1 VSALAATKPHRLRKQ
16 VHPVFFRVALVLAA
30 LAGGLSRAAAAE
42 PLVVASVLPVQSLV
56 AAVMDGVGTPGLIVH
71 GAASPHA
78 YALRPSEARQING
91 AQVVFWIGPEY
102 ESFLVKPVAALA
114 GKARVVALLHVPAI
128 ETLPA
133 RTGGSWNKPAASRN
147 PKSGDIDPHVF
158 LDPLNAIV
166 MVEAIATTLGDAD
179 PAHRDRYGTNAE
191 REIAQLKAL
200 DLELQARLAPVRSA
214 PFLVFHDGYQYLEH
228 RYGLNAVGSLVVSPE
243 RPPGARR
250 MSEIRGKIESLNAA
264 CIFAEPQFDASLVHT
279 VAQGTKART
288 AVLDYVGVGIPPG
301 PDAYFVMMRDL
312 ARSLVGC
319 LSG

>member
-1 VSALAATKPHRLRKQ
+1 VKPRPPEAGSL
-16 VHPVFFRVALVLAA
+16 VVFRVVLVLAA
-30 LAGGLSRAAAAE
+30 FAAGLNRVAAAE
-42 PLVVASVLPVQSLV
+42 PRVVASVLPVQSLV
-56 AAVMDGVGTPGLIVH
+56 AAVMNGVGTPGVIIR

-78 YALRPSEARQING
+78 YALRPSDARQLNN

-102 ESFLVKPVAALA
+102 ESFLTKPVATLA
-114 GKARVVALLHVPAI
+114 GRARVVALLRAPNV

-133 RTGGSWNKPAASRN
+133 RQGGSWTKPASAA
-147 PKSGDIDPHVF
+147 KSGNIDPHIF
-158 LDPLNAIV
+158 LDPVNAIA
-166 MVEAIATTLGDAD
+166 MVEAIAATLSDAD
-179 PAHRDRYGTNAE
+179 PEHRNRYAANAE
-191 REIAQLKAL
+191 REVTQLKSL
-200 DLELQARLAPVRSA
+200 DLELQARLAPVRGT

-228 RYGLNAVGSLVVSPE
+228 RYGLNAVGSLVISPE
-243 RPPGARR
+243 RAPGAKR
-250 MSEIRGKIESLNAA
+250 MTEIRHNIESLHAA

-279 VAQGTKART
+279 AAQGTKART